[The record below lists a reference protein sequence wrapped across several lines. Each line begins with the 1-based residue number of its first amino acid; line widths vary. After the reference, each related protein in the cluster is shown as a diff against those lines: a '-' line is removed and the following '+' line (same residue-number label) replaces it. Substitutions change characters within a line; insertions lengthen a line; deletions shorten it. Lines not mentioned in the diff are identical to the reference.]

1 MHLCIYVG
9 FIFKAAGYSSKDA
22 LELDIAEFKGSKMVK
37 NLVNCSPASD
47 PSNKN
52 DLRKSLESIS
62 ASSLTLYF
70 TGYGGCEVLGS
81 DNEGK
86 VYLCLSEDE
95 EVVYIEEIVNWLAPS
110 CKTGRLFFE
119 LYLPKGSQTLSTLV
133 LPACKDFT
141 IAISGLA
148 EKKTRCAFWTKELV
162 AAYEE
167 GSSLSSIL
175 TNVNYLYTEKSGL
188 SGIPMFTSSIKS
200 KIIQCIK

>member
-22 LELDIAEFKGSKMVK
+22 LKDNIAEFKGSKMVK

-47 PSNKN
+47 PSSKN
-52 DLRKSLESIS
+52 ELRKSLESIS

-86 VYLCLSEDE
+86 VYLYLSED

-110 CKTGRLFFE
+110 CKTGQLFFE
-119 LYLPKGSQTLSTLV
+119 LYLPKGSQTPSTQV
-133 LPACKDFT
+133 LPARKDFT

-148 EKKTRCAFWTKELV
+148 EKETECAFWTKGLV

-188 SGIPMFTSSIKS
+188 PGIPMFTSSIKS
-200 KIIQCIK
+200 KII

>member
-1 MHLCIYVG
+1 MHLGIYVG
-9 FIFKAAGYSSKDA
+9 FIFKAARYSSKDA
-22 LELDIAEFKGSKMVK
+22 LKDIAEFEGSKMVK

-52 DLRKSLESIS
+52 ELRKSLESIS
-62 ASSLTLYF
+62 AGSSLTLYF

-86 VYLCLSEDE
+86 VYLYISED

-110 CKTGRLFFE
+110 CKTGQLFFE

-133 LPACKDFT
+133 LPAHKDFT

-148 EKKTRCAFWTKELV
+148 EEETGCAFWTKELV
-162 AAYEE
+162 AAYDE

-188 SGIPMFTSSIKS
+188 PGIPMFTSSIKS
-200 KIIQCIK
+200 KII